1 MISSVRYLGITHV
14 LFFFIFFV
22 SPSPPVSSLSSSL
35 SFAAQYQDTEVP
47 QARFS
52 YDLSPMSVTIV
63 RQSKTFVT
71 FVTSLCA
78 IIGGTYTVLGLVSG
92 FMNVIFKPKKI

>member
-1 MISSVRYLGITHV
+1 MFSSYSFISSLH
-14 LFFFIFFV
+14 LHLHL
-22 SPSPPVSSLSSSL
+22 SLSSL
-35 SFAAQYQDTEVP
+35 FFAAQYQDTEVP